1 MKIIGEGSRGPH
13 RSPKMTAKS
22 GLGKCSSCQSWYL
35 LQGWEFGGIEKKK
48 KREKVQTYVPC
59 VTLRLI
65 DD

>member
-48 KREKVQTYVPC
+48 KERESTNLCPLCDSKVD
-59 VTLRLI
+59 R
-65 DD
+65 